1 MRIRRSVIALAVLT
15 LVLMPRDG
23 KSQGSQSTSK
33 QKPVATVGQNYPNP
47 YNPETQLDF
56 ALGGYPECESPGK
69 RYRVTWKV
77 LNILAQVVA
86 IPELR
91 ASSSGVA
98 GGQRVQNLQLPCG
111 KYTVYWNGKYA
122 SGREAASGS
131 YIFVLEVDGKRVDG
145 KRTTVAK

>member
-1 MRIRRSVIALAVLT
+1 MLT

-23 KSQGSQSTSK
+23 QAQGSQSTDRKST
-33 QKPVATVGQNYPNP
+33 ARAGQNYPNP

-56 ALGGYPECESPGK
+56 EVGEKDCSTDSK
-69 RYRVTWKV
+69 RYRVTWRV
-77 LNILAQVVA
+77 FNILAQVVA

-98 GGQRVQNLQLPCG
+98 GGQKIQNISLPCG
-111 KYTVYWNGKYA
+111 KYTAYWNGKYA

-131 YIFVLEVDGKRVDG
+131 YIWTLDVDGRRELAR
-145 KRTTVAK
+145 RTTVAK